1 MSTTLGLKLTHDAT
15 VALIDGDRLAFSV
28 ELEKVNNGA
37 RYTTCRSVAEIESV
51 LAARGVAFKDIDT
64 IAIDG
69 WKGGSIKP
77 WLLGVAPYHEYDG
90 SKEPMD
96 LLAPTPVSGGLSAVS
111 YKHVA
116 GHVIGSYIVSDFA
129 ARGEPAYCISWDGG
143 LQPRVHHVDPVS
155 GKVKFVGTLFELYG
169 VLYGIMG
176 YYFGPYKK
184 EAVYSSKT
192 IDAATIING
201 GLYGGYDTPGKLMS
215 YIALGAP
222 SERIIEALEAHYGG
236 IERALRG
243 GAEPLAYNR
252 DGLPEHELCRFA
264 HRIKGTATD
273 ADALASI
280 HTFLERTLVRRAV
293 AALPRGSNLIF
304 TGGCALNIKWNTAL
318 RESGHFS
325 SVFVPPFP
333 NDCGSAIG
341 AAAVQAWHEGV
352 RRLHWDV
359 YSGPALLR
367 DVAPGWMSAV
377 CSPQLLG
384 AMLADNKDE
393 AIVVLHGNAELGPR
407 ALGHRSLFM
416 SPELKGNQALLNKLK
431 RREDFRPV
439 APICLEEF
447 AQEIFDP
454 GTPDPWMLFDHAV
467 RAAWLARIPA
477 VVHVDGTARLQT
489 INKSQC
495 KTTTEIIQGYYAA
508 TGVPLLCNTSAN
520 ALGCGFF
527 PDVASAQRWAAEA
540 GVKHV
545 WAEGTL
551 WSRA

>member
-1 MSTTLGLKLTHDAT
+1 MGVTLGLKLTHDAA
-15 VALIDGDRLAFSV
+15 VALIDGDKLVFSV

-37 RYTTCRSVAEIESV
+37 RYTTCRSMVEVESV
-51 LAARGVAFKDIDT
+51 LAAQGVALKDINT
-64 IAIDG
+64 IAVDG
-69 WKGGSIKP
+69 WKGGLISS

-90 SKEPMD
+90 STEPVD
-96 LLAPTPVSGGLSAVS
+96 LLAPTPVSGGLVAVS

-116 GHVIGSYIVSDFA
+116 GHVIGSYVVSGFA
-129 ARGEPAYCISWDGG
+129 GEPAYCISWDGG

-184 EAVYSSKT
+184 EAVYGRPT
-192 IDAATIING
+192 IDANTIIDG

-222 SERIIEALEAHYGG
+222 SERIIDALETHYADT
-236 IERALRG
+236 ERVLRSG
-243 GAEPLAYNR
+243 PEPFAYNR
-252 DGLPEHELCRFA
+252 DGMPEHELCRFA
-264 HRIKGTATD
+264 HRIKGEATD
-273 ADALASI
+273 ADMLASI
-280 HTFLERTLVRRAV
+280 HTFLERLLVRRAI
-293 AALPRGSNLIF
+293 ATIPRGSNLIF

-318 RESGHFS
+318 RESGYFK

-352 RRLHWDV
+352 RRLRWDV
-359 YSGPALLR
+359 YSGPALIHNSL
-367 DVAPGWMSAV
+367 PGWRQSN
-377 CSPQLLG
+377 CSSQLLG
-384 AMLADNKDE
+384 VMLASYPSE

-416 SPELKGNQALLNKLK
+416 SPELAGNQPLLNKLK

-439 APICLEEF
+439 APICLENF
-447 AQEIFDP
+447 AEDIFDP
-454 GTPDPWMLFDHAV
+454 GTPDPWMLFDHVV
-467 RAAWLARIPA
+467 REHWVKRIPA

-489 INKSQC
+489 INKRQC
-495 KTTTEIIQGYYAA
+495 KITTEIIAAYYVV

-527 PDVASAQRWAAEA
+527 PDVSSAQRWAVEV
-540 GVKHV
+540 GVKYV
-545 WAEGTL
+545 WADGSL